1 MDGPGFEPD
10 IAIDAPLAVGL
21 VRCTPAAPRLTASIA
36 LEVIRTAALPR
47 IVDFELLW
55 GGNVHGEPAFAA
67 AGEFQPAVPQLSL
80 GF

>member
-1 MDGPGFEPD
+1 MDGPGFESD
-10 IAIDAPLAVGL
+10 IAIDAPPAVGL
-21 VRCTPAAPRLTASIA
+21 IRCTPATPRLTASIA
-36 LEVIRTAALPR
+36 LQVLRTAALPR

-67 AGEFQPAVPQLSL
+67 ASEFQPAAPQLSL